1 MVDETRD
8 WLVRRTV
15 AMKVLL
21 VFMIAIIFYSLS
33 FSLPSSWADSSS
45 SEKETVEPKLFS
57 FADVVRQ
64 EKRAVVNIRSHQPLT
79 DREGDSV
86 QNHPFWDLF
95 GNIVPKEFR
104 QQSLGTGF
112 IIRKEGLILT
122 NYHVIKDMEQVIVK
136 LADEREFD
144 AKVVGRDIKT
154 DVALLKITGKEELP
168 VVRFGDSESLEV
180 GEWVMAIGNP
190 FGLEQTVTVGIVS
203 AKGRMIGM
211 GPYDDYI
218 QTDASINPGN
228 SGGPL
233 FNVRG
238 EVVGMNTAIRS
249 EGSGI
254 GFAIPIQQVLKILP
268 QLEREGKVTRGWL
281 GVMIQEV
288 TRDVID
294 SLGLYNQE
302 GVLISDVFDDSPA
315 AKAGILQGDVIIEF
329 DGKKVTQLRNLPL
342 MVSETPVGKI
352 VKVKAVRNGQGKT
365 FQVKIEKL
373 ED

>member
-1 MVDETRD
+1 
-8 WLVRRTV
+8 
-15 AMKVLL
+15 MKVLP
-21 VFMIAIIFYSLS
+21 VFILAIVFFSLS
-33 FSLPSSWADSSS
+33 PSLPSSWADTLTG
-45 SEKETVEPKLFS
+45 EGEMAEPRLFS

-64 EKRAVVNIRSHQPLT
+64 EKRAVVNIRSRQPLA
-79 DREGDSV
+79 DRGGDLD

-95 GNIVPKEFR
+95 GKIIPKEFH

-122 NYHVIKDMEQVIVK
+122 NHHVIEDMDQVIVR

-144 AKVVGRDIKT
+144 AEVIGRDAKT
-154 DVALLKITGKEELP
+154 DIALLKIKSREELP
-168 VVRFGDSESLEV
+168 AVRFGDSESLEV
-180 GEWVMAIGNP
+180 GEWVVAIGNP

-268 QLEREGKVTRGWL
+268 QLEQEGKVTRGWL
-281 GVMIQEV
+281 GVMIQDV
-288 TRDVID
+288 TKESID
-294 SLGLYNQE
+294 SLAPDHQE
-302 GVLISDVFDDSPA
+302 GVLISDVFDNSPA
-315 AKAGILQGDVIIEF
+315 AKAGIQQGDVIIEF
-329 DGKKVTQLRNLPL
+329 DGKKVTHMRYLPF

-352 VKVKAVRNGQGKT
+352 VKVKAVRNGRGKT
-365 FQVKIEKL
+365 FRVKIEKL

>member
-1 MVDETRD
+1 
-8 WLVRRTV
+8 
-15 AMKVLL
+15 MKALP
-21 VFMIAIIFYSLS
+21 VFIIAFIFYSLS
-33 FSLPSSWADSSS
+33 FSLPASWADTAS
-45 SEKETVEPKLFS
+45 SEKGTVEPKLFS
-57 FADVVRQ
+57 FADVARQ
-64 EKRAVVNIRSHQPLT
+64 EKHAVVNIRSHQSLA
-79 DREGDSV
+79 DREGDSD

-104 QQSLGTGF
+104 QRSLGTGF

-122 NYHVIKDMEQVIVK
+122 NQHVVENTDQVIVK

-144 AKVVGRDIKT
+144 AKVIGRDTKT
-154 DVALLKITGKEELP
+154 DIALLKIIGKGKLP
-168 VVRFGDSESLEV
+168 AVRFGDSENLEV

-329 DGKKVTQLRNLPL
+329 DGKKVTQIRNLPF